1 MLLLEDDP
9 FRSHPVPNIGPARHE
24 QSTRS
29 LRRVFSWQRASE
41 QLIQGALFCCA
52 LLSILTTLSIIYVLV
67 TEAIVALPP
76 DTSFFQEIGLAEFF
90 SETRW
95 TPQYAEEQRHY
106 GILPLLCGT
115 LLITGISGLIGLPA
129 GLMIAIYLSE
139 YASPR
144 TRSLCKPM
152 LELLAGIPTIVY
164 GYSALT
170 VLTPYFIVPV
180 FKQTFG
186 LSVGGFNALAGG
198 IVVGIMIIPM
208 VASLS
213 EDVLRAVPNSLREAG
228 YALGSTKFDVSA
240 KIVVPSALSGI
251 LASFLL
257 ALSRSIGE
265 TMAVAIASTGQPAL
279 TLNPLAAIQTMTIF
293 IVNVMQGEVVAGST
307 LEKSLY
313 AVALVLFVIT
323 LGMNL
328 ISQMVLARYREVY
341 Q

>member
-1 MLLLEDDP
+1 MA
-9 FRSHPVPNIGPARHE
+9 SAGPARRE
-24 QSTRS
+24 RSTPS
-29 LRRVFSWQRASE
+29 LRRVFSWQHTRE
-41 QLIQGALFCCA
+41 QFIQGALFCCA
-52 LLSILTTLSIIYVLV
+52 LLSIVTTLSIIYVLV
-67 TEAIVALPP
+67 TEAIVSLPP
-76 DTSFFQEIGLAEFF
+76 DTSFFQEIGLVEFF

-115 LLITGISGLIGLPA
+115 FLITGISGLIGLPA

-139 YASPR
+139 YATPR

-164 GYSALT
+164 GYFALK
-170 VLTPYFIVPV
+170 VLTPFFIVPV
-180 FKQTFG
+180 FKHTFG

-279 TLNPLAAIQTMTIF
+279 TLNPLDAIQTMTIF

-313 AVALVLFVIT
+313 AVALVLFIIT
-323 LGMNL
+323 LGMNM

>member
-1 MLLLEDDP
+1 M
-9 FRSHPVPNIGPARHE
+9 SSAGPSRRNP
-24 QSTRS
+24 QTPS
-29 LRRVFSWQRASE
+29 LRRAFSWQQARE
-41 QLIQGALFCCA
+41 QLIQGVLFCCA
-52 LLSILTTLSIIYVLV
+52 LLSILTTLSIIYVLF
-67 TEAIVALPP
+67 TEAVAALPP
-76 DTSFFQEIGLAEFF
+76 HTAFFQEVGLGEFF
-90 SETRW
+90 TETRW
-95 TPQYAEEQRHY
+95 SPQYAEAQRHY
-106 GILPLLCGT
+106 GVLPLVCGT
-115 LLITGISGLIGLPA
+115 MLITGISALIGLPA

-139 YASPR
+139 YARPR
-144 TRSLCKPM
+144 TRSICKPL
-152 LELLAGIPTIVY
+152 LELLAGVPTVVY
-164 GYSALT
+164 GYFALKF
-170 VLTPYFIVPV
+170 LTPFFIMPV
-180 FKQTFG
+180 FKDFLG
-186 LSVGGFNALAGG
+186 LSVNGFNALSGG

-251 LASFLL
+251 LAAFLL

-265 TMAVAIASTGQPAL
+265 TMAVAMASGQQPSL
-279 TLNPLAAIQTMTIF
+279 TLNPLVSVQTMTGF
-293 IVNVMQGEVVAGST
+293 IVNVMQGDVVMGST

-328 ISQMVLARYREVY
+328 ISQMILARYREVY

>member
-1 MLLLEDDP
+1 MSSAGLSRRE
-9 FRSHPVPNIGPARHE
+9 E
-24 QSTRS
+24 QKSS
-29 LRRVFSWQRASE
+29 LRRAFSWQRARE
-41 QLIQGALFCCA
+41 QLIQGMLFGCA
-52 LLSILTTLSIIYVLV
+52 LLSILTTLSIIYVLF
-67 TEAIVALPP
+67 TEAVLALPP
-76 DTSFFQEIGLAEFF
+76 HTSFFQEIGLYEFF
-90 SETRW
+90 TETRW
-95 TPQYAEEQRHY
+95 SPQYAEEQRHY
-106 GILPLLCGT
+106 GIMPLVCGT
-115 LLITGISGLIGLPA
+115 FLITGISGLIGLPA

-139 YASPR
+139 YATPR
-144 TRSLCKPM
+144 TRSICKPL
-152 LELLAGIPTIVY
+152 LEILAGVPTVVY
-164 GYSALT
+164 GYFALKF
-170 VLTPYFIVPV
+170 LTPYFIMPV
-180 FKQTFG
+180 FKDFLG
-186 LSVGGFNALAGG
+186 LSVNGFNALSGG

-213 EDVLRAVPNSLREAG
+213 EDVLRAVPNSLRESG
-228 YALGSTKFDVSA
+228 YALGATKFDVSA

-265 TMAVAIASTGQPAL
+265 TMAVSIAAGQQPVL
-279 TLNPLAAIQTMTIF
+279 TANPLSQIQTMTSF

-328 ISQMVLARYREVY
+328 ISQMILERYREVY